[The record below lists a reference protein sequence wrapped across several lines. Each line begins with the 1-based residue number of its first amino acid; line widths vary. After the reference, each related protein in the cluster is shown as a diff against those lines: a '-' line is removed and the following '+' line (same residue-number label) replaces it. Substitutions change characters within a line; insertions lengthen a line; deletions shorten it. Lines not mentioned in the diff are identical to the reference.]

1 VSHVG
6 RVLIHRDCFGNCWV
20 PQNDCAGCTGSSGDF
35 LPPSPL
41 AEKTTDRED

>member
-1 VSHVG
+1 
-6 RVLIHRDCFGNCWV
+6 V
-20 PQNDCAGCTGSSGDF
+20 PQTIVLVAPEAQADF